1 MCGFRRFT
9 GFLQL
14 QFSPKNQQKINRA
27 EKINGFT
34 NSPPA
39 AVKCENIYVPI
50 RPGAVP
56 LVSKTNSV
64 ILLSL
69 FCCLSILYRLVFI
82 FSMAQRNSAAQC
94 QTGRNSTNPG
104 KSEKFAWKCV
114 IKSPVFSVLV
124 IPHYSGRR
132 CPRWCYLL
140 GLAVAGVWCVAGGV
154 RLAVSWWRACKRT
167 ATPRPGGVPSR
178 ISWKNRSKILFR

>member
-1 MCGFRRFT
+1 LCGFRRFT

-39 AVKCENIYVPI
+39 AVKCKNIYVPI

-69 FCCLSILYRLVFI
+69 FCCLLMLYGLVFI

-94 QTGRNSTNPG
+94 QAGGNSTNPG
-104 KSEKFAWKCV
+104 KSEKFA
-114 IKSPVFSVLV
+114 
-124 IPHYSGRR
+124 
-132 CPRWCYLL
+132 
-140 GLAVAGVWCVAGGV
+140 
-154 RLAVSWWRACKRT
+154 
-167 ATPRPGGVPSR
+167 
-178 ISWKNRSKILFR
+178 